1 MASVKQRIETL
12 RGWLA
17 FMEASKKRKG
27 STNSKTRSKG

>member
-17 FMEASKKRKG
+17 FMEASKKRKT
-27 STNSKTRSKG
+27 SNNSKTRAKR